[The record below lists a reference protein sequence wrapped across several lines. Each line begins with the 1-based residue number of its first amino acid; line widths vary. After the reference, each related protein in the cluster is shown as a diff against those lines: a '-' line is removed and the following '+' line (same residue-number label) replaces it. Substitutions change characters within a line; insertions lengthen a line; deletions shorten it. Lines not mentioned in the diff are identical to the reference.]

1 MAFEK
6 VLLRKNQGAIDSEIF
21 QLQPKKVYFQSFVDR
36 LQAIGVNP
44 AGNDLETLVKSPKA
58 YVTDKLTA
66 GEEMKVGGLKL
77 NKEKLFDLIDK
88 PAGTNEIIRDIEK
101 DQANKDIREYNHW
114 LANRFTVTAGVVEI
128 TGATL
133 ENIDNRNS
141 LFITS
146 ENQQQAF
153 NKLTEFVELV
163 NQLNELQLNSSGKI
177 TGSSEMENYIR
188 YDQTTGAHT
197 INLDALARFK

>member
-6 VLLRKNQGAIDSEIF
+6 VLLRKNQGAIDNEIF

-36 LQAIGVNP
+36 LKTIGVI
-44 AGNDLETLVKSPKA
+44 AADNDLEQLVNSPKA

-88 PAGTNEIIRDIEK
+88 PAGTNEIIKDIEK
-101 DQANKDIREYNHW
+101 DQSDKSIREYTHW

-128 TGATL
+128 TAGTMD
-133 ENIDNRNS
+133 NIHARNS

-153 NKLTEFVELV
+153 NKLTEFVDVV
-163 NQLNELQLNSSGKI
+163 NQLNELQHNNGGKI
-177 TGSSEMENYIR
+177 AGSSEMENYIR